1 MIPRRSGRN
10 ILAVDIGTSSLKG
23 GVFNFD
29 GDLLYNH
36 RSLLHGARD
45 SFNAHEWSSSLISF
59 LDRLEES
66 SPFTRS
72 MIEGVVISGHGPTLV
87 PLGQDGQ
94 PSAPVLMWCDGH
106 SEKQDTPS
114 FYLPRALW
122 FKNNRPGLYKKTHHF
137 LGSAEYLLYCLTGQ
151 KLMITAGPSFNPHL
165 WTNELLDNLGLDK
178 NMFPP
183 LTQLGESSPA
193 CVDEK
198 GAALTGLTRGIPVY
212 SGGSDFFTALLG
224 AGAVEPGILCDRAGT
239 SEGLNI
245 ISRKSENHDHIR
257 FLPHPV
263 GEGIC
268 NGSVILSSTGALFEW
283 YRRLTGQED
292 WSYEKTME
300 GILSSRSSGCP
311 DFFPSLKDGGLWEF
325 SGGMLIGLEPDM
337 DRFQLGRAVL
347 EAIGYALKKG
357 LEILENE
364 TGPIRKFVTVG
375 GQAKSQ
381 LWNQMKADML
391 GCPVEVPRVADAELL
406 GGVMVFLTGQGIYS
420 SLMEASKKLYS
431 TREIVKPGEREY
443 YDKKFIRYGELA
455 TEIRAFFMGNKK
467 RLERL

>member
-1 MIPRRSGRN
+1 MVRLFYHPPGPSLSGIEGLPVRR
-10 ILAVDIGTSSLKG
+10 IGPTKKPWKESSL
-23 GVFNFD
+23 
-29 GDLLYNH
+29 
-36 RSLLHGARD
+36 
-45 SFNAHEWSSSLISF
+45 
-59 LDRLEES
+59 
-66 SPFTRS
+66 P
-72 MIEGVVISGHGPTLV
+72 GPADV
-87 PLGQDGQ
+87 
-94 PSAPVLMWCDGH
+94 
-106 SEKQDTPS
+106 
-114 FYLPRALW
+114 
-122 FKNNRPGLYKKTHHF
+122 
-137 LGSAEYLLYCLTGQ
+137 
-151 KLMITAGPSFNPHL
+151 
-165 WTNELLDNLGLDK
+165 
-178 NMFPP
+178 
-183 LTQLGESSPA
+183 
-193 CVDEK
+193 
-198 GAALTGLTRGIPVY
+198 
-212 SGGSDFFTALLG
+212 
-224 AGAVEPGILCDRAGT
+224 
-239 SEGLNI
+239 
-245 ISRKSENHDHIR
+245 
-257 FLPHPV
+257 
-263 GEGIC
+263 
-268 NGSVILSSTGALFEW
+268 
-283 YRRLTGQED
+283 
-292 WSYEKTME
+292 
-300 GILSSRSSGCP
+300 P